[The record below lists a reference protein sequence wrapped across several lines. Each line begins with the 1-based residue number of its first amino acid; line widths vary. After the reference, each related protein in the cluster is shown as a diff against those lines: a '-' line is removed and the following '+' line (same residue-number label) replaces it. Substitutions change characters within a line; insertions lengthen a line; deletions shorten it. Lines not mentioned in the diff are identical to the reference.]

1 MQSVTEERAAMRAAC
16 AAAGGPG
23 TKEGWAALWQKGMT
37 MWDLKGPTPVL
48 YSELT
53 AEVAAG
59 RLQLHLPALVSG
71 CGSGYDVKGLYDA
84 GMRGVVGCDIAEE
97 AIARAQGVLGEAASP
112 SRLLCGD
119 FFADARLV
127 PGTFHFIF
135 DYTFFCALPPALRAA
150 WGKRTAELLAPGGRL
165 LSAWGF
171 ARPHLKPPPPTSPS
185 AALAHTTPLFAAQH
199 WPFRWRLTS
208 WRPTLPRQAPLTPSP
223 LRPTA
228 LRWSRTAC
236 G

>member
-1 MQSVTEERAAMRAAC
+1 MQPVTEERAAMRAAC

-59 RLQLHLPALVSG
+59 RLQLHLPALVPG

-84 GMRGVVGCDIAEE
+84 GVRGVVGCDIAEE

-119 FFADARLV
+119 FFTDTRLV

-165 LSAWGF
+165 LSAWGVRS
-171 ARPHLKPPPPTSPS
+171 APSWEPPPTP
-185 AALAHTTPLFAAQH
+185 
-199 WPFRWRLTS
+199 
-208 WRPTLPRQAPLTPSP
+208 PLTLHPLLHTLARTNNPSP
-223 LRPTA
+223 PLRRSTG
-228 LRWSRTAC
+228 LSD
-236 G
+236 GV